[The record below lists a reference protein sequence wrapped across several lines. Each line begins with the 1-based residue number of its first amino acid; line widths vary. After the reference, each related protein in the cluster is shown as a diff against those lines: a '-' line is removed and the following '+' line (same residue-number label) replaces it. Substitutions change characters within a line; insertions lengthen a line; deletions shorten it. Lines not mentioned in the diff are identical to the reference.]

1 MVRGWGRGVYNVR
14 AHLWVEITEGRGKRW
29 ADKRRLGEK
38 NLIRGRGNLL
48 KSFGHRDLRPLTI
61 LLCKIIDF
69 C

>member
-14 AHLWVEITEGRGKRW
+14 VHFWVEIIEGRGKRW
-29 ADKRRLGEK
+29 VDKRRLGEK
-38 NLIRGRGNLL
+38 NLIRGRGNFL
-48 KSFGHRDLRPLTI
+48 KSFGYRDFRLFII